1 MYLSIADM
9 TAMMIGLGGS
19 LFMLFML
26 LASNVY
32 LLKKN
37 RFLKSR
43 LVAWRKACQREH
55 VEVPF

>member
-1 MYLSIADM
+1 MYLSIGDM
-9 TAMMIGLGGS
+9 TAIMIALGGS

-32 LLKKN
+32 LLKQN